1 MDLSLGQLSVRLLSV
16 SDATFYD
23 ALAELRYGATYD
35 LNTLEQLVRSLG
47 TTAIPEIRK
56 GQRLRTIIQRLGV
69 SRESMLHLA
78 RTAATDSAT
87 LRNEFATLLPPADR
101 RLIHDADRAK
111 PEVLVL
117 KGQEPAAYN
126 TERPRFLG
134 HRDGAATTP
143 NNTVLLLGEHGEQ
156 EQNRKL
162 LNGSGY
168 GCVPINTREKLAAEL
183 NENVDICG
191 IVIDRSFINR
201 LASAEQLA
209 IFRSVAEYSSI
220 AWVRIDGTALK
231 TSFDD
236 VRNVFRSK
244 WATRGPIAARE
255 VSIQTSNL
263 IHEGELGDLQ
273 RAASLLREI
282 YDVTFSPR
290 EISGE
295 EQRVL
300 VAALREHDEQLKF
313 DGTVHIEI
321 VETRILHSG
330 KSGARVAM
338 VRINRAGRSVVAKFD
353 SKENLLR
360 ELTNYRKYV
369 QSVDD
374 RLQPLA
380 CFHGSAGVLLSTLI
394 SEERVD
400 SEPAQTLLQRLSA
413 FRQRDMT
420 DVVPQDVTNLREAL
434 LNTAHAITNLAKSE
448 VSSPEEP
455 RVHLDHLDTLE
466 ARGVNWGIAESMVAA
481 RHAAV
486 KKFQRFPGRAVTHGD
501 LNLKNIL
508 VYGERSVQLIDFA
521 WCGPGHP
528 ADDLVRFEVSLFTVF
543 FMPLRDESHYANFQA
558 KLTIEDASADQL
570 ISEFAPQ
577 DPAINALCIHGCVAA
592 RDAALSAVKHHGGG
606 RDDYIAA
613 KLIVAWQHLP
623 FEERQFTLARA
634 IIRALSP
641 HAASARD

>member
-1 MDLSLGQLSVRLLSV
+1 MDLSLGQLSARLLNV

-23 ALAELRYGATYD
+23 ALAELRHGSTYD
-35 LNTLEQLVRSLG
+35 LNALEQLVRSLG
-47 TTAIPEIRK
+47 TAAIPEMRK
-56 GQRLRTIIQRLGV
+56 GQRLRTIIQRLDV
-69 SRESMLHLA
+69 SRETMLHLA

-101 RLIHDADRAK
+101 RAIHDADRAK
-111 PEVLVL
+111 PVSVL
-117 KGQEPAAYN
+117 KGEEAVDYYPQP
-126 TERPRFLG
+126 PRVPG
-134 HRDGAATTP
+134 RRDDVTATA

-162 LNGSGY
+162 LDGSGY

-191 IVIDRSFINR
+191 IVIDRSFIDR
-201 LASAEQLA
+201 LASAEQLD

-231 TSFDD
+231 VGFED

-263 IHEGELGDLQ
+263 IHAGELGDLE
-273 RAASLLREI
+273 RAARLLREI

-300 VAALREHDEQLKF
+300 VAALREHHEQLKF
-313 DGTVHIEI
+313 DGTVHIQV

-338 VRINRAGRSVVAKFD
+338 VRINRAGRYVVAKFD
-353 SKENLLR
+353 SKDNLIR

-369 QSVDD
+369 QSIDD
-374 RLQPLA
+374 SLQPLA

-394 SEERVD
+394 AEERAD

-413 FRQRDMT
+413 FRQRDMM
-420 DVVPQDVTNLREAL
+420 DVVPQDANNLREAL

-448 VSSPEEP
+448 VSPPQEP
-455 RVHLDHLDTLE
+455 RVHLDHVDTLE
-466 ARGVNWGIAESMVAA
+466 ARGVNWGIAEPLVAA
-481 RHAAV
+481 RRAAV
-486 KKFQRFPGRAVTHGD
+486 QKFRSFPGRAVTHGD

-543 FMPLRDESHYANFQA
+543 FIPLLDESHYEKLQRQ
-558 KLTIEDASADQL
+558 LTIHDASADQL
-570 ISEFAPQ
+570 ISEFAQQ
-577 DPAINALCIHGCVAA
+577 DPAINALCIQGCVAA
-592 RDAALSAVKHHGGG
+592 RDAALAAVKHHGGS

-613 KLIVAWQHLP
+613 KLVVAWQYLP

-641 HAASARD
+641 HTEPAHRR